1 MPLHLL
7 RKVYLIID
15 GGRFYSLGK
24 VRSASHPFF
33 AQTTI
38 IGEYYVEEYLK
49 RNSQF
54 KPNSPVPFKPSPY
67 CEQRKPRPFFSN
79 EEVDEYH
86 NSFTAW
92 LNDGSH
98 TVTTNQEPLSVSYCI
113 VGYFCMLLISFFFF
127 FHILALHMN

>member
-33 AQTTI
+33 VQTTI
-38 IGEYYVEEYLK
+38 IGEYYFEEYLK

-79 EEVDEYH
+79 EEEVSEYH
-86 NSFTAW
+86 NSLAAW

-98 TVTTNQEPLSVSYCI
+98 TVTTNQEPLSVSYHT
-113 VGYFCMLLISFFFF
+113 CMLLLFTLI
-127 FHILALHMN
+127 